1 MYSVLQPWPYGL
13 LKLTTIPGAQSILLV
28 YGYTTLSITVKGL
41 RQRILKVLTQGM
53 YKTNIAWQER
63 ELFKSFS
70 KVVSL
75 EDLFCPSQK
84 VESLRNWKSGGFF

>member
-1 MYSVLQPWPYGL
+1 MPQPWPYGL

-28 YGYTTLSITVKGL
+28 YGYTTLSITVKGI

-53 YKTNIAWQER
+53 YKTNIARQER

-70 KVVSL
+70 RVVSL
-75 EDLFCPSQK
+75 EDFFFQVKKLN
-84 VESLRNWKSGGFF
+84 LSGIGNKEIF